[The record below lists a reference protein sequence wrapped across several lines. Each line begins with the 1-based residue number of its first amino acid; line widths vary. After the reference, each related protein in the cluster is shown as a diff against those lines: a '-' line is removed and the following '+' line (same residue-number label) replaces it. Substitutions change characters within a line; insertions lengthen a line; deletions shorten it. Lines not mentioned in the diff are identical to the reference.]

1 VDSSSVCI
9 LCKCWESVLQH
20 GLKHSSQP
28 VSTFKYVHLVTL
40 RLCFKYYLFSLVV
53 IVLPFYFCIAFMGY
67 WHQRADKKLG
77 DIPRYPGVFF
87 SGQRQGWKT
96 RRRSLVVHCFCVCNR
111 SALLGD
117 IFWVSRSMKRD
128 LLSFLS
134 IYPRIFL
141 CVFIICRATVCYLG
155 FFLCCILLY
164 VHAC

>member
-1 VDSSSVCI
+1 MDSSSVCI

-87 SGQRQGWKT
+87 SGQRQDGRPEEDPWWCT
-96 RRRSLVVHCFCVCNR
+96 ASVCVTGVHC
-111 SALLGD
+111 
-117 IFWVSRSMKRD
+117 WE
-128 LLSFLS
+128 
-134 IYPRIFL
+134 IYF
-141 CVFIICRATVCYLG
+141 G
-155 FFLCCILLY
+155 
-164 VHAC
+164 